1 MDLWLVL
8 LIVAIAVASRPVES
22 RLWRA
27 GKLSDRALTLLIVG
41 RFPLLVG
48 LIALLTGAS
57 LPLALFA
64 VAVSLVSG
72 LFLYRFALGLV
83 QEQSSKAQH

>member
-1 MDLWLVL
+1 VI
-8 LIVAIAVASRPVES
+8 LIVAVALLSRPIEA

-27 GKLSDRALTLLIVG
+27 GRLSDRKLTLLLVG

-48 LIALLTGAS
+48 LVALLAGAS
-57 LPLALFA
+57 LPVVLLA
-64 VAVSLVSG
+64 VAVSLLSG

-83 QEQSSKAQH
+83 QERSATDRA

>member
-1 MDLWLVL
+1 MDWWLVI
-8 LIVAIAVASRPVES
+8 LIVAVALLSRPIES

-27 GKLSDRALTLLIVG
+27 GRLSDRKLTLLLVG

-48 LIALLTGAS
+48 LVALLAGAS
-57 LPLALFA
+57 LPVALFA
-64 VAVSLVSG
+64 LAISLLSG

-83 QEQSSKAQH
+83 QEHSATDRA

>member
-1 MDLWLVL
+1 MDLWLVI
-8 LIVAIAVASRPVES
+8 LIVVIALASRPIEA

-27 GKLSDRALTLLIVG
+27 GRLSDRKLTMLLIG

-48 LIALLTGAS
+48 LVAALSGAS
-57 LPLALFA
+57 LA
-64 VAVSLVSG
+64 VVLLTVATSLLSG

-83 QEQSSKAQH
+83 QERSASDRA